1 MGFMKLIPLLLCAAI
16 MAAAP
21 VSSQAGG
28 HMGGLRASLGMGM
41 GAGFFMGP
49 RDDRGRYHGEAPG
62 RGGAPNNPRR
72 DDNRYNAPPPPPG
85 PVPVPGNV
93 YRRDAY
99 VYDRRPVVVGGGEY
113 RDQRINRAIAIGQG
127 HGRVL
132 NAWPQGGSLFVVR
145 VDTPR
150 GRVDMIIDVDT
161 GRIVGER

>member
-1 MGFMKLIPLLLCAAI
+1 
-16 MAAAP
+16 
-21 VSSQAGG
+21 
-28 HMGGLRASLGMGM
+28 MGGLRASLGMGM

-49 RDDRGRYHGEAPG
+49 HDDRGHYHGEATG

-72 DDNRYNAPPPPPG
+72 GDNRYNSPP
-85 PVPVPGNV
+85 PVPVPGPAYV
-93 YRRDAY
+93 YRRDTG
-99 VYDRRPVVVGGGEY
+99 VYDRRAVVVGGGEY

-132 NAWPQGGSLFVVR
+132 NAWPQGGPLFVVR
-145 VDTPR
+145 VDTPH